1 MSKISEKND
10 NIYKLKSRVAIQE
23 ETINNLLTECDDNEQ
38 YSRRSCLRIYGME
51 SNSNE
56 KNEDVIEKIRE
67 FYNESE
73 LPCNEDVIDHTH
85 GVGKEYTDSISK
97 KKVKSVIRKFRSWKA
112 RQQLY
117 NAPPRVQK
125 DGKKNFRI
133 SIDLTRRRHQLL
145 SEARRIEKDIN
156 ATNFTFVNINYSLGV
171 RYENGSFDY
180 FSSKQELH
188 NIIDKFD

>member
-1 MSKISEKND
+1 
-10 NIYKLKSRVAIQE
+10 
-23 ETINNLLTECDDNEQ
+23 
-38 YSRRSCLRIYGME
+38 ME
-51 SNSNE
+51 GNSNE

-67 FYNESE
+67 FYNELE
-73 LPCNEDVIDHTH
+73 LPFNEDVIDHTH
-85 GVGKEYTDSISK
+85 GVGKEYTDNISK
-97 KKVKSVIRKFRSWKA
+97 KKVKSVIRKFKSWKA

-133 SIDLTRRRHQLL
+133 SVYLTRRRHQLL
-145 SEARRIEKDIN
+145 SEARGIVKDIN
-156 ATNFTFVNINYSLGV
+156 ATNFTFVTINCSLGV